1 MRMRYGTSKEEKVAV
16 KIATTLIDLTLDL
29 EAVAFYL
36 VRSTSYMVFCRI
48 LEVLESAQY
57 QKEQIDKDKLEI
69 NRDWKNG

>member
-36 VRSTSYMVFCRI
+36 ARSTSYMVFCRI

-57 QKEQIDKDKLEI
+57 QKEQIGKDKLEI
-69 NRDWKNG
+69 KRDWKNG